1 MPVLQLSWTDPRTG
15 APYPDAVLVID
26 DARVHLAAGQ
36 AVLGISIFASAAA
49 LTGNKAPIISDPEVH
64 LDPQELQTLRDTFTQ
79 TLYEII
85 AARYPDS
92 TIVP

>member
-1 MPVLQLSWTDPRTG
+1 
-15 APYPDAVLVID
+15 VLVID